1 MLARLQANGWWLQL
15 HAGPLGH
22 ALMTQTPNCPY
33 FNGCRLPN
41 ETPAAYQA
49 RVQSDLD
56 QGIAKL
62 QQYNFISG
70 NSVTY
75 ALPFDFYGQ
84 GTADTAVTNW
94 FPGACKNLCTLSH
107 FLSICLSVS
116 LSVCLYHS
124 LSLSSP
130 SLSLRGGF

>member
-1 MLARLQANGWWLQL
+1 MLASLQASGWTIQL

-84 GTADTAVTNW
+84 GTTDTAVTGW
-94 FPGACKNLCTLSH
+94 FSGGCNLRTLSH
-107 FLSICLSVS
+107 S
-116 LSVCLYHS
+116 L
-124 LSLSSP
+124 
-130 SLSLRGGF
+130 